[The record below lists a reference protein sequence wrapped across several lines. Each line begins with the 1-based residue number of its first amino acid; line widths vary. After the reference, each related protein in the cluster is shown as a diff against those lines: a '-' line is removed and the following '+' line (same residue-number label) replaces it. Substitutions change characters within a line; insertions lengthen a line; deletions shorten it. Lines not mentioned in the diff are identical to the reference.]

1 MFHRRT
7 LPLAL
12 LVLASLFVAPW
23 LPRTFSQTCATCQN
37 PGVDNSDRSSGDST
51 SSVDAKTPGTA
62 SASGTVGDNSW
73 TIHSRVVEVTVSFA
87 VTKGHKPVD
96 DLTKQE
102 VSVMD
107 DDQPAAKI
115 SAFGHQSDLPLKLGL
130 LVDTSD
136 SVTNRFKFEQEASS
150 RFLRAIVRP
159 RMDQAFVMGFSEQM
173 HLTQDYTDDWDKLAA
188 GVSTL
193 KANGTTALL
202 DAVRASCEKLAR
214 APESGPTVRIL
225 VLLSD
230 GDDNASKSTLQQAI
244 DTAQR
249 SEVTIYSISVN
260 DALTGTPGDH
270 IMKELAKQTGGQV
283 FWPGSAANTARAF
296 GSVQKDM
303 RNRYALAYQPANL
316 QEDGRFHRIEIRAQ
330 RSNKKFHVY
339 ARKGYNATTSAPT
352 TAVNCTRSLGAAG
365 CNDE

>member
-7 LPLAL
+7 LLLAPLVLTSL
-12 LVLASLFVAPW
+12 LVPSG
-23 LPRTFSQTCATCQN
+23 LPRVFSQTCATCQN
-37 PGVDNSDRSSGDST
+37 PRVDDSDTSDVDTTSHTDSKAAAVAT
-51 SSVDAKTPGTA
+51 VPGRA
-62 SASGTVGDNSW
+62 GDNSW
-73 TIHSRVVEVTVSFA
+73 TIHSHVVEVTVSFA
-87 VTKGHKPVD
+87 VTKGHKPIY

-107 DDQPAAKI
+107 DDQPAVKI

-130 LVDTSD
+130 LIDTSD

-159 RMDQAFVMGFSEQM
+159 RMDRAFVMGFSEQM
-173 HLTQDYTDDWDKLAA
+173 HLTQDYTDDWDKLAT

-193 KANGTTALL
+193 RANGTTALL
-202 DAVRASCEKLAR
+202 DAVRASCEKLAG

-249 SEVTIYSISVN
+249 SEVTIYTISVN
-260 DALTGTPGDH
+260 DAMNGTPGDH
-270 IMKELAKQTGGQV
+270 VLKELAKQTGGQV
-283 FWPGSAANTARAF
+283 FWPGSASNTARAF
-296 GSVQKDM
+296 NSIQKDM

-316 QEDGRFHRIEIRAQ
+316 QEDGRFHHIEIRAQ

-339 ARKGYNATTSAPT
+339 ARKGYNATASART
-352 TAVNCTRSLGAAG
+352 TAANCSRSLGAAG
-365 CNDE
+365 CSE